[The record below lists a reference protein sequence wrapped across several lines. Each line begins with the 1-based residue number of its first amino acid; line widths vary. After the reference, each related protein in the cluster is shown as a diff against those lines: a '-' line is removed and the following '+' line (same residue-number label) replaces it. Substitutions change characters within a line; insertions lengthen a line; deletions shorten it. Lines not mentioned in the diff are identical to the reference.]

1 MSGVA
6 CQLLI
11 SANTHKQSLHRDKTD
26 PWFARLK
33 SIISTFP
40 GHPYLH
46 HPNLASTTFQAIPDY
61 LSLSCSQVIPTSS
74 QASRPFSQV
83 IPTTGPGH
91 SYLIPKPSLPWP
103 SPLCSHL
110 NILMTSFLCWDD
122 TRHSRHSPALCSG
135 IGLQQVYRHGT
146 GGHTPWHQTTGHSQC
161 CHPAQYTAGRSD
173 EKHAPSCSSTR
184 IP

>member
-6 CQLLI
+6 SQLLI
-11 SANTHKQSLHRDKTD
+11 STNTHKQSLHRDKTD
-26 PWFARLK
+26 LWFARLK

-46 HPNLASTTFQAIPDY
+46 HPNLVSTTFQAIPDY
-61 LSLSCSQVIPTSS
+61 LYLVPRSSPPHLRPPDLFPRSSPPLVQAIPTSF
-74 QASRPFSQV
+74 PNHLYLGHPHFV
-83 IPTTGPGH
+83 PT
-91 SYLIPKPSLPWP
+91 SI
-103 SPLCSHL
+103 
-110 NILMTSFLCWDD
+110 FLCWDD
-122 TRHSRHSPALCSG
+122 TKTRHSPVLCSG